1 MIGKIF
7 IRTVVLGILIAGTV
21 QAATDPSSPKGYVGT
36 CKPNIVVV
44 YVDDLGYGDVGCY
57 GATEVQT
64 PAIDELAAEGLLFT
78 DGHSSAATCTPSRY
92 SLLTGS
98 HAFRGKAEIL
108 PGDAPLL
115 IRPGTPTLQ
124 GMLQN
129 NGYKTAVIGKWHLG
143 LGDGDVNWNGK
154 ISPGPLE
161 IGFDYS
167 YLIPAT
173 GDRVPCVMVENHHV
187 VGLDPADP
195 IEVNYARQIGTDKNG
210 LEHPE
215 LLRYPADE
223 QHAKT
228 IVNGVSRIGYMT
240 GGHSARWKDETL
252 PYQMLHKARTFIDQ
266 NRDNP
271 FFIYFSFHDIHVPY
285 MPDLRFQGTTKLG
298 PRGDAIVQM
307 DYITGKL
314 MEHLEKRG
322 LKENTMVIFSSD
334 NGPVARD
341 GYFDTSY
348 ERLGDHKPT
357 GKLRG
362 GKYSSFEAG
371 TRVPTIVSWPARI
384 KPGRSDALINQID
397 IYSSVASLIGHE
409 LQDNE
414 APDSLNMLNVI
425 LGNSTHGRELMLRE
439 AYRSF
444 SLRKNNYKYI
454 PAVNEIHDWIQT
466 SKKIEGGESLEPQLY
481 DLSKDIGEQNNIAKQ
496 HPELIAELDA
506 ELQKIISQP
515 TRRVR

>member
-7 IRTVVLGILIAGTV
+7 IRTVVLGTLIAGTV
-21 QAATDPSSPKGYVGT
+21 QAATDKPIREPQGR
-36 CKPNIVVV
+36 PNIVVV

-78 DGHSSAATCTPSRY
+78 DGHSSASTCTPSRY

-98 HAFRGKAEIL
+98 HAFRGKVDIL

-124 GMLQN
+124 GMLQK

-187 VGLDPADP
+187 VGLDPEDP

-240 GGHSARWKDETL
+240 GGHSAR
-252 PYQMLHKARTFIDQ
+252 
-266 NRDNP
+266 
-271 FFIYFSFHDIHVPY
+271 
-285 MPDLRFQGTTKLG
+285 
-298 PRGDAIVQM
+298 
-307 DYITGKL
+307 
-314 MEHLEKRG
+314 
-322 LKENTMVIFSSD
+322 
-334 NGPVARD
+334 
-341 GYFDTSY
+341 
-348 ERLGDHKPT
+348 
-357 GKLRG
+357 
-362 GKYSSFEAG
+362 
-371 TRVPTIVSWPARI
+371 
-384 KPGRSDALINQID
+384 
-397 IYSSVASLIGHE
+397 
-409 LQDNE
+409 
-414 APDSLNMLNVI
+414 
-425 LGNSTHGRELMLRE
+425 
-439 AYRSF
+439 
-444 SLRKNNYKYI
+444 
-454 PAVNEIHDWIQT
+454 
-466 SKKIEGGESLEPQLY
+466 
-481 DLSKDIGEQNNIAKQ
+481 
-496 HPELIAELDA
+496 
-506 ELQKIISQP
+506 
-515 TRRVR
+515 

>member
-7 IRTVVLGILIAGTV
+7 IRTVVLGILVAGTV

-36 CKPNIVVV
+36 CKPNIVIV

-78 DGHSSAATCTPSRY
+78 DGHSSASTCTPSRY

-98 HAFRGKAEIL
+98 HAFRGKVDIL

-124 GMLQN
+124 GMLQK

-271 FFIYFSFHDIHVPY
+271 FLSILHFTIFMCHTCLISVFRGQQSSARVV
-285 MPDLRFQGTTKLG
+285 MPLCRW
-298 PRGDAIVQM
+298 
-307 DYITGKL
+307 ITL
-314 MEHLEKRG
+314 
-322 LKENTMVIFSSD
+322 
-334 NGPVARD
+334 PV
-341 GYFDTSY
+341 S
-348 ERLGDHKPT
+348 
-357 GKLRG
+357 
-362 GKYSSFEAG
+362 
-371 TRVPTIVSWPARI
+371 
-384 KPGRSDALINQID
+384 
-397 IYSSVASLIGHE
+397 
-409 LQDNE
+409 
-414 APDSLNMLNVI
+414 
-425 LGNSTHGRELMLRE
+425 
-439 AYRSF
+439 
-444 SLRKNNYKYI
+444 
-454 PAVNEIHDWIQT
+454 
-466 SKKIEGGESLEPQLY
+466 
-481 DLSKDIGEQNNIAKQ
+481 
-496 HPELIAELDA
+496 
-506 ELQKIISQP
+506 
-515 TRRVR
+515 